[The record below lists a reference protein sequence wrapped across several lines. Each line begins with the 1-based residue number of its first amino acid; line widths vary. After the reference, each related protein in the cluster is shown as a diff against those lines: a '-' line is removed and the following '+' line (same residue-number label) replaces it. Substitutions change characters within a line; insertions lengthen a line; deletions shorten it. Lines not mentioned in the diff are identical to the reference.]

1 MLNYVL
7 SGHGQSDVADNDS
20 LGIVRCGGLSLPT
33 MSW

>member
-1 MLNYVL
+1 MNYVL
-7 SGHGQSDVADNDS
+7 SGHGESDVADSGS